1 MTTPGIAAGM
11 ISERTEDLSASH
23 QHLYPTV
30 LAARRRR
37 YPEARVAY
45 LLILPA
51 LAFLL
56 FTYGYSIIALVS
68 FSLHQRGR
76 GQWVGLDNYRLLF
89 GDRLFRLSLTHNL
102 ALVAT
107 VPVIIGLSVIV
118 ASMLHER
125 VRGWKIYRLVLFL
138 PNMLP
143 VVVAGIAFG
152 FIFEKHG
159 MLNAILHLVGLGA
172 LSQDWLGD
180 SHFAL
185 PAVASVIVWRQAG
198 FGVVLLLARMVQ
210 IPLELYESVRLEGAN
225 WWQTL
230 CHVTIPQV
238 ATIIAFYAGLL
249 VIELF
254 AWVINYIIVLTKGG
268 PGFSTYVSEY
278 FIYDR
283 AFGYDQMGIASAFSV
298 VLLTTVLIGMYAYF
312 SWLRRR
318 DVF

>member
-1 MTTPGIAAGM
+1 M
-11 ISERTEDLSASH
+11 ISERTEGLRAAP
-23 QHLYPTV
+23 QHPSLAA

-37 YPEARVAY
+37 YSEARVAY

-76 GQWVGLDNYRLLF
+76 GEWVGLDNYRLLF
-89 GDRLFRLSLTHNL
+89 GDRLFRLSLAHNL
-102 ALVAT
+102 ALLAT
-107 VPVIIGLSVIV
+107 VPVIVGLSVVV
-118 ASMLHER
+118 ASLLHER
-125 VRGWKIYRLVLFL
+125 LRGWKVYRLVLFL

-152 FIFEKHG
+152 YIFEKHG
-159 MLNAILHLVGLGA
+159 MLNAILRLIGLGG

-198 FGVVLLLARMVQ
+198 FGIVLLLARMVQ

-230 CHVTIPQV
+230 YHVTIPQV
-238 ATIIAFYAGLL
+238 ATIITFYVGLL

-254 AWVINYIIVLTKGG
+254 AWVISYIIVLTKGG

-298 VLLTTVLIGMYAYF
+298 VLLTTVLTGMYAYF